1 MFHYFGWVSWI
12 SSRSTWLKIPV
23 RSDNNIRPGNRS
35 SPVTGRANMKRPW
48 KDNVY
53 SLKIIRKLCHWIDF
67 NSLHILGSGYFFF
80 FFLLFFGKNEHMV
93 FPLRTREARTQPLSS
108 CSTDTCQ
115 LTIVVLLIF
124 QFLPYFSTL
133 NIYILWRFWIPIWV
147 GNLTSRATYIC

>member
-23 RSDNNIRPGNRS
+23 RSDNNIHPGNRS

-80 FFLLFFGKNEHMV
+80 FFFTFLWQKRTHGISVKDKGSEDSAIIKLLHRYMPVDNSRFINFSISSILQYPEYLHLMT
-93 FPLRTREARTQPLSS
+93 FLDSYLS
-108 CSTDTCQ
+108 
-115 LTIVVLLIF
+115 
-124 QFLPYFSTL
+124 
-133 NIYILWRFWIPIWV
+133 R
-147 GNLTSRATYIC
+147 